1 VSSGGHPYVRADVRG
16 LHWFGIE
23 GIASRMA
30 TRITVKGQ
38 VTIPKSVRVA
48 LELAPGDGV
57 EFEANATGQF
67 VVSKAHPAAT
77 VPRGRRRERRVQP
90 KDEAQMRRRAEELL
104 ALLRGLD

>member
-1 VSSGGHPYVRADVRG
+1 
-16 LHWFGIE
+16 
-23 GIASRMA
+23 MA

-57 EFEANATGQF
+57 EFEADGSGRF
-67 VVSKAHPAAT
+67 VVRKAHPAAT
-77 VPRGRRRERRVQP
+77 APRVRRRERAPP
-90 KDEAQMRRRAEELL
+90 KDEAQMRRRAAELL